1 MTNGWGRDE
10 LEASVIAYISM
21 LNAGR
26 RDQKINKAEIYR
38 QLSSRFGRTE
48 SAFER
53 RMSNISHVYHMNGRE
68 WVKGLKPLSNVGSN
82 VLRMIE
88 ELINEND
95 EFSSLPT
102 INFEQSV
109 TKLLQTKNLPKPK
122 GTIHPKKQT
131 RPTSVPERDKHV
143 QAWVIQTSNG
153 ICECCQNPA
162 PFIKISG
169 LPGLEVH
176 HVRRLSDGG
185 SDTVSNAVAIC
196 PNCHRE
202 LHSGENRDQVKEG
215 LYKMVERLVRE

>member
-82 VLRMIE
+82 VLRVIE
-88 ELINEND
+88 ELIN
-95 EFSSLPT
+95 
-102 INFEQSV
+102 
-109 TKLLQTKNLPKPK
+109 
-122 GTIHPKKQT
+122 
-131 RPTSVPERDKHV
+131 
-143 QAWVIQTSNG
+143 
-153 ICECCQNPA
+153 
-162 PFIKISG
+162 
-169 LPGLEVH
+169 
-176 HVRRLSDGG
+176 
-185 SDTVSNAVAIC
+185 
-196 PNCHRE
+196 
-202 LHSGENRDQVKEG
+202 
-215 LYKMVERLVRE
+215 